1 MDLGRSGKVSHI
13 FYIMLVILCSLI
25 IINIIERKLLE
36 TIENKK
42 KEINPLYYDRILNNL
57 KQAKIILFILLFAIF
72 IVLINPIKMLSIFN
86 INIYSILTDQYTD
99 IIKIVNKIGGC
110 NDDIKYIEKKT
121 NLGVLDKTIKEIIM
135 NTKDE
140 DIYNRIRSEIPGTDS
155 KQDLCNLIN
164 SIDLE
169 NKLSHLDENE
179 FKSIINTNANNATK
193 LKTNEKEVYTLLNEK
208 FDNIVTNKL
217 EPFTLDTTQYK
228 KFETF
233 NKIIKRTLNLDIST
247 KEDPDLLYI
256 MLLIFYYV
264 FELLYEIHSF
274 MIAEKK
280 AITNNVTIVAAGNN
294 EAVNTAT
301 IIFNIIIFITL
312 LRILNDKKWL
322 SHTGLSTINT
332 NKYIPLLLFTSNIIC
347 KIYFKYSKYI
357 TYDSFLFIK
366 LISLISNLGGVL
378 LVCAYF
384 GGYIKSGN
392 TKEQPLFEYLWDEW
406 KWESKDY
413 FSTFET
419 LLKTPMLIFPIFIII
434 SSLYLININYYDRKI
449 AKNSDV
455 SFLTDYAYKL
465 KYNSDRSSL
474 LKTHMGVLDFTF
486 LGINDSGLFYFISIL
501 IICGNIGIYGGQ
513 LYRIITTWGDEGDTI
528 TACTFVAV
536 CCVVPI
542 VLGAVLPLTLDTN
555 DFFLKFD
562 KTVTSDTIDSKLE
575 HVYFSIIIII
585 ISYIIMLGLFL
596 YQPFV
601 DVKLLI
607 DSPEW
612 GVLVMGLLVNIAWM
626 FVVRQ
631 NEPITKNLLS
641 IVIFTALLL
650 LNTVIRYYLNP
661 REEGTGLLDK
671 IAQKGGA
678 INSLSITENKI
689 SNIVKYII
697 IGLSCMLL
705 YKLFINYK
713 KEVNQKKIKH
723 TKEINGGGSNDQLD
737 NMGDVTYNIKPTDVI
752 DGQIIQLVIAV
763 VILILLYASGIL
775 QTTDLSNFI
784 QYQVFASSNLNILRL
799 LFFPF
804 IIIAIISI
812 IGGGKFFKS
821 FILRYVEKNS
831 IGNFDSDPDKTTKIE
846 ETLIKNNSNKFID
859 KKNSGDELVSAHTI
873 RIAKYIFLAFII
885 MWYLFLLYRG
895 RIALSPILLINIS
908 IIVIYVYFI
917 INVIYIFYKIYMNE
931 NVNNIT
937 QEVDKL
943 SEIKNKIKFRKGKI
957 NPELL
962 SEIIEINTDKFKDK
976 YEQFIF
982 EMYKNVYDLLSINN
996 IYLTEHI
1003 ANYIKIKLIKHNKL
1017 EEEFSL
1023 VNSDAEKTSTQ
1034 NPIKLD
1040 INGKWINRKNK
1051 NNIILYVYNNKV
1063 GIVIYLNETSYN
1075 NMKMIDVVFKDS
1087 TYEFFSENKLLF
1099 TYTDEK
1105 IMLNDIEYTR
1115 LSNEFSTDN
1124 IIKKTL
1130 ADNDVFKNLNYM
1142 VSIDKDSKF
1151 IGKYN
1156 LVENLTTYNVYKNNG
1171 DPLATELE
1179 EIILNKVLLI
1189 KAIRDK
1195 KYKEAE
1201 EFNSKLNVLESTF
1214 KKKMMFNK
1222 FDSNLDG
1229 TIDFNEI
1236 NNYVGK
1242 NYKLSEPNFVKIKSA
1257 IFDGANLIIQFDKKI
1272 TSDNTFKKLNNSI
1285 VTDIDLI
1292 SDLFDLKI
1300 NGELFDNGE
1309 TSNTGNFILPY
1320 ENVFEGSGIYNIGT
1334 SHATAK
1340 YEFKI
1345 NSNNYFN
1352 DDVHYIKIL
1361 ENPTA
1366 GDASPSAFDGDK
1378 TSANNKASG
1387 NTIVKT
1393 DVFKLT
1399 PDNKINT
1406 FTIIKRDAGDYTAAS
1421 DHSNTVFKN
1430 YDKIKFRI
1438 VTKTGAL
1445 LSKKTVNKNNTNI
1458 EIVNNDTLKIKLTD
1472 DAIQKLNTS
1481 NDIKLRIKNQYNI
1494 IISENIFITAT
1505 TLSSNEFTLE
1515 DSASVIKDDKIY
1527 YPYDVDNGLK
1537 PTTADDISR
1546 WKKDSYYKVKT
1557 NSNGKITLKT
1567 ETVSDVVAF
1576 STTIPSTDL
1585 PAILKKIKMT
1595 RTLKRAEKKIHKTI
1609 NNFEEFDNSIFGT

>member
-99 IIKIVNKIGGC
+99 IIKIVNKIDEC
-110 NDDIKYIEKKT
+110 KDIKYIEKKT

-179 FKSIINTNANNATK
+179 FKSIINTNANNGNN
-193 LKTNEKEVYTLLNEK
+193 LKPNEEEVYKLLNEK

-217 EPFTLDTTQYK
+217 ESFTLDTTQYK

-322 SHTGLSTINT
+322 SYTGLSTINT

-392 TKEQPLFEYLWDEW
+392 TDGKPLFEYLRDEFDNW

-419 LLKTPMLIFPIFIII
+419 LLKTPMLIFPIFIIV

-465 KYNSDRSSL
+465 KYNSDRRSL
-474 LKTHMGVLDFTF
+474 KPSHMGVLDFTF
-486 LGINDSGLFYFISIL
+486 LGIHDSGLFYFISIL
-501 IICGNIGIYGGQ
+501 IICGNIGIFGGQ
-513 LYRIITTWGDEGDTI
+513 WIRIFTTSMDEENTI

-562 KTVTSDTIDSKLE
+562 KTVTKSDTDDIIDSKLE

-596 YQPFV
+596 YQPVFN
-601 DVKLLI
+601 VKLLI

-671 IAQKGGA
+671 VKTSTGGA
-678 INSLSITENKI
+678 INSSSIAENKI

-723 TKEINGGGSNDQLD
+723 TKEINGGGSNDPQD

-1201 EFNSKLNVLESTF
+1201 DFNSKLNVLESTF

-1222 FDSNLDG
+1222 FDSNRDG

-1236 NNYVGK
+1236 NNYVSK
-1242 NYKLSEPNFVKIKSA
+1242 NYKLSEPNSVKIKSA
-1257 IFDGANLIIQFDKKI
+1257 IFDGANLIVRFDKKI
-1272 TSDNTFKKLNNSI
+1272 TTNENSFKS
-1285 VTDIDLI
+1285 VTTANGPITG
-1292 SDLFDLKI
+1292 SFASNI
-1300 NGELFDNGE
+1300 N
-1309 TSNTGNFILPY
+1309 
-1320 ENVFEGSGIYNIGT
+1320 
-1334 SHATAK
+1334 
-1340 YEFKI
+1340 
-1345 NSNNYFN
+1345 
-1352 DDVHYIKIL
+1352 L
-1361 ENPTA
+1361 ENIFTLRIN
-1366 GDASPSAFDGDK
+1366 DVDY
-1378 TSANNKASG
+1378 TSSF
-1387 NTIVKT
+1387 I
-1393 DVFKLT
+1393 
-1399 PDNKINT
+1399 DNQINT
-1406 FTIIKRDAGDYTAAS
+1406 FTGSTLYESKIDGGNTYFNIENRIFKENVPYIKLLTDPNRLPDTPKIDDDDNHTNHKDNILGKNHKLKLTLNTDNITITEHYDTNGDTNTNNIDFRNYKNITYKEIKS
-1421 DHSNTVFKN
+1421 DGSDLDYNIVHSNN
-1430 YDKIKFRI
+1430 
-1438 VTKTGAL
+1438 
-1445 LSKKTVNKNNTNI
+1445 SNI
-1458 EIVNNDTLKIKLTD
+1458 EILNKDTLKIKLKED
-1472 DAIQKLNTS
+1472 VIQQLNTS
-1481 NDIKLRIKNQYNI
+1481 NNIKLYIADTSKDIYIQVRQ
-1494 IISENIFITAT
+1494 EAT
-1505 TLSSNEFTLE
+1505 GVN
-1515 DSASVIKDDKIY
+1515 KI
-1527 YPYDVDNGLK
+1527 N
-1537 PTTADDISR
+1537 
-1546 WKKDSYYKVKT
+1546 
-1557 NSNGKITLKT
+1557 
-1567 ETVSDVVAF
+1567 
-1576 STTIPSTDL
+1576 
-1585 PAILKKIKMT
+1585 
-1595 RTLKRAEKKIHKTI
+1595 RTLKKSLVKIHKTI